1 MSTLFD
7 MSLPRWP
14 KPNTSAIFS
23 DESSLGEQF
32 AVFGGLYFWWP
43 SDDYKNQIATFEREL
58 AEIKTKYG
66 ITTVKW
72 QDVPTPSVKLN
83 GYKALVEYLASQT
96 KNHLRFK
103 CMVVDTHKYPLKKK
117 SVGATDKLV
126 GYLKYYTVH
135 LADGIMAT
143 QKGYFY
149 DITID
154 DYEWRPDTGHDS
166 KALGRAVEGRYLN
179 LFQPADVT
187 IDKYKWQHSELNT
200 ADDEDS
206 NLIQM
211 ADLLAGAVAFCRNG
225 GLERTSTVSTGR
237 IELIAVI
244 RKCYGGV
251 RLDKYQQARGPF
263 HIWNF
268 TDPDGGPSPSLTA
281 PGNVPNFP

>member
-1 MSTLFD
+1 
-7 MSLPRWP
+7 
-14 KPNTSAIFS
+14 
-23 DESSLGEQF
+23 
-32 AVFGGLYFWWP
+32 
-43 SDDYKNQIATFEREL
+43 
-58 AEIKTKYG
+58 
-66 ITTVKW
+66 
-72 QDVPTPSVKLN
+72 
-83 GYKALVEYLASQT
+83 
-96 KNHLRFK
+96 
-103 CMVVDTHKYPLKKK
+103 
-117 SVGATDKLV
+117 
-126 GYLKYYTVH
+126 
-135 LADGIMAT
+135 
-143 QKGYFY
+143 
-149 DITID
+149 
-154 DYEWRPDTGHDS
+154 
-166 KALGRAVEGRYLN
+166 
-179 LFQPADVT
+179 VT
-187 IDKYKWQHSELNT
+187 IDKYKWQHSELKA